1 MRVLGE
7 RRRACARPVRLAGI
21 VAAALAA
28 CARAPAKIERE
39 PFSDAP
45 IRSMPADDVRRRVDV
60 SAADVTH
67 LRGKLDLALRER
79 ADGAFRTCRGALA
92 ARSPW
97 ADPAAAGLYLQGH
110 RGPLPT
116 LFTLVSDGRD
126 FWLHVPSEN
135 VVYTGPIA
143 RPREAGGPRAVP
155 LDVRDLFRAMFV
167 QPLAAPDEVSVAEE
181 PATWVVSVV
190 HDGQVRRRLWVD
202 RRGLVVR
209 REVYLDADGRPELSI
224 ERDRWLEV
232 GSRRFPG
239 RIVLTDA
246 VTGSAVRLE
255 FESVALDPPDLD
267 ARAFRPRVPREAR
280 VERVAGLGEGER
292 AP

>member
-7 RRRACARPVRLAGI
+7 RRRARARPVRLAVI

-28 CARAPAKIERE
+28 CARAPSKIERE

-45 IRSMPADDVRRRVDV
+45 VRTMPADDVRRRVDA

-97 ADPAAAGLYLQGH
+97 ADPSAAGMYLQGH

-143 RPREAGGPRAVP
+143 HRRDAGGPRAVP

-167 QPLAAPDEVSVAEE
+167 QPVAAADEIAVAEE
-181 PATWVVSVV
+181 AETWVVSVLRE
-190 HDGQVRRRLWVD
+190 GETRRRLWVD

-224 ERDRWLEV
+224 DRDRWLEV
-232 GSRRFPG
+232 DGHRFPG
-239 RIVLTDA
+239 RILLADA
-246 VTGSAVRLE
+246 VTGGAVRLE

-267 ARAFRPRVPREAR
+267 PRAFRPRVPQEAR
-280 VERVAGLGEGER
+280 VERVAGLGDGA